1 MWMWQMEWPN
11 IGDHTSIFQKVKRM
25 QSAYLVILQYKKK
38 LNVHLKQQKSLPFKL
53 MSRL

>member
-25 QSAYLVILQYKKK
+25 QSAYLVILQYKKNK
-38 LNVHLKQQKSLPFKL
+38 IKCSSKTTKVFAI
-53 MSRL
+53 

>member
-11 IGDHTSIFQKVKRM
+11 IGGIFQKVKRM